1 MSSACVDLANNLP
14 EQLRRLVMPDAPPHG
29 LQAAIATELLGCLD
43 TTSCLTLSATSRGLM
58 ADVGRSL
65 TTLHLQRYDAV
76 RGPSHNKDTAR
87 KARAALDRVLRRYS
101 SLREISVHDVWVDQS
116 VVDSI
121 AAHCPRL
128 SSLWLYGF
136 QVASLEPLLACSHL
150 QRLVLDSFSRCDV
163 ETKITLNGPIF
174 RRFVDPR
181 QRHCSSLTS
190 LTLEHSAG
198 WITDAALVDLAMSCR
213 SLRELNM
220 DYEDKSLYY
229 EGEYVILEDEQ
240 YLSDRGFTALAF
252 YCPQLEALRGEWLPI
267 GDAGLLAIGRR
278 CRNLRVLHLD
288 ENIFITKAGYA
299 AFAAECS
306 EVLDTVIFSFG
317 QRNHYAPRN
326 LVDGSTIVRCLTE
339 HPRPLRNFGCAKE
352 YFDADERIE
361 DLLPAFLRL
370 HPLLVAVDLDGC
382 MVDDTI
388 ALALAE
394 HCPGLRRLLIPQG
407 NMTDVGVIALA
418 ESCDDLEQLRL
429 SPNTYS
435 FISPAGAVTVA
446 SIHALAKLRSL
457 KSLSLHLPESDCADQ
472 YVKLLAAG
480 LPSLTEWFMGR
491 ASQPVVAS
499 IASERPGL
507 LIIHSSSKRPYNMR
521 RGPTLTSAFHVGE
534 PVYWVERR
542 YVACGGYGM
551 CYTWRW

>member
-14 EQLRRLVMPDAPPHG
+14 EQLKRLVMPDAPPHG

-76 RGPSHNKDTAR
+76 RRPSHNKVTAR

-136 QVASLEPLLACSHL
+136 HVSSLEPLLACSHL

-174 RRFVDPR
+174 RRFVDLR
-181 QRHCSSLTS
+181 QDYRCRTLTS

-229 EGEYVILEDEQ
+229 EGEYVILEDEE

-252 YCPQLEALRGEWLPI
+252 YCQQLEALRGEWLPI

-278 CRNLRVLHLD
+278 CRSLRVLHLD

-306 EVLDTVIFSFG
+306 EALDTVIFSFG

-361 DLLPAFLRL
+361 DLLPAFLRV

-394 HCPGLRRLLIPQG
+394 HCPALRRLAIPQG

-418 ESCDDLEQLRL
+418 ESCGDLELLSL
-429 SPNTYS
+429 SPCTYS
-435 FISPAGAVTVA
+435 FISPPGAVTVA
-446 SIHALAKLRSL
+446 SMHALAQLGSL
-457 KSLSLHLPESDCADQ
+457 KSLSLYLPECDCFDQ
-472 YVKLLAAG
+472 YVKILAAG
-480 LPSLTEWFMGR
+480 LPALTEVFLGK
-491 ASQPVVAS
+491 AAQPLDPKLVAS

-507 LIIHSSSKRPYNMR
+507 LIIQSGVQYDKR
-521 RGPTLTSAFHVGE
+521 RGPTLRSAFHVGE
-534 PVYWVERR
+534 PVYWTERR
-542 YVACGGYGM
+542 YVARGGYGM
-551 CYTWRW
+551 D